1 MTNGFSKSG
10 VGLLLEKSGK
20 GDGTVL
26 VKKIL
31 PSGAAQEDGR
41 IRLKDR
47 VTHVDGTGVDVLDL
61 NQVLLIIFEQ

>member
-1 MTNGFSKSG
+1 
-10 VGLLLEKSGK
+10 LEKSGK